1 MNKISFKAILAVM
14 LPITVAGCGTTHKMK
29 FADYTEAYKLADYCK
44 AADRAL
50 DKSDVCQMSAEDIK
64 PDKFNIDEKLNGG
77 TALFLAQ
84 KTDLSNK
91 IFEETAKEIQ
101 EDLESMGLARGAVEV
116 VANASIVD
124 YNPMIMDGI
133 YLHSYTLLNALAQNN
148 KDEAKI
154 QVNRAYNV
162 QQKAVETFSKEIQ
175 KQNEENAKDVAQ
187 MQKEAQEA
195 NQKNIS
201 DIMANYKE
209 FERFNGYANFV
220 NPYVTYM
227 SGLYLMTNGHS
238 NSDYETASNYLKR
251 VSGMVRHNKFVKQ
264 DLSLANKLAS
274 GTQKNL
280 APTAWVVFENGLVA
294 NFEEFRL
301 DLPIFIATNNVKTAS
316 LALPYPKEREI
327 AYKNISVSNGNKKV
341 TTELLADVDNIF
353 MAEFKKKLP
362 IIVTKAVTKLTL
374 QTVAQA
380 VAQNVYPNW
389 NNQYAHS
396 YGNAI
401 IPETYTIDL
410 TGFRMPTPST
420 KITSPFGPRWRRMH
434 NGLDLKVNI
443 GDTIVSA
450 FDGKVRIVKYERRGY
465 GKYVVIRHDNGLETI
480 YGHLSKQLVEE
491 NQLVKAGE
499 PIGLGGNTGRSTGS
513 HLHFETRFLGIA
525 INPIYMFDFPKQD
538 IVADTYTF
546 RKTKGVKRAGS
557 HDTQVAD
564 GTIRYH
570 KVKSGDTLSRIAK
583 LRGVSVSTLCKL
595 NRIKPTTTLRIG
607 QVLRC
612 S

>member
-1 MNKISFKAILAVM
+1 MNFNCI
-14 LPITVAGCGTTHKMK
+14 
-29 FADYTEAYKLADYCK
+29 
-44 AADRAL
+44 
-50 DKSDVCQMSAEDIK
+50 IK
-64 PDKFNIDEKLNGG
+64 
-77 TALFLAQ
+77 T
-84 KTDLSNK
+84 
-91 IFEETAKEIQ
+91 
-101 EDLESMGLARGAVEV
+101 
-116 VANASIVD
+116 
-124 YNPMIMDGI
+124 
-133 YLHSYTLLNALAQNN
+133 
-148 KDEAKI
+148 
-154 QVNRAYNV
+154 
-162 QQKAVETFSKEIQ
+162 
-175 KQNEENAKDVAQ
+175 
-187 MQKEAQEA
+187 
-195 NQKNIS
+195 
-201 DIMANYKE
+201 
-209 FERFNGYANFV
+209 
-220 NPYVTYM
+220 
-227 SGLYLMTNGHS
+227 
-238 NSDYETASNYLKR
+238 
-251 VSGMVRHNKFVKQ
+251 
-264 DLSLANKLAS
+264 
-274 GTQKNL
+274 
-280 APTAWVVFENGLVA
+280 GLVA
-294 NFEEFRL
+294 VAAMVSLSSFSQ
-301 DLPIFIATNNVKTAS
+301 DLIARQAPIDKKLKSVDS
-316 LALPYPKEREI
+316 LALQKQIRAEQSEYP
-327 AYKNISVSNGNKKV
+327 ALS
-341 TTELLADVDNIF
+341 L
-353 MAEFKKKLP
+353 
-362 IIVTKAVTKLTL
+362 
-374 QTVAQA
+374 
-380 VAQNVYPNW
+380 YPNW
-389 NNQYAHS
+389 NNQYVHA

-410 TGFRMPTPST
+410 TGFHMPTPST